1 MVRSLGVGSRVWDRG
16 QAFQAPA
23 GTRLR
28 RAGLLSER
36 VWLGPAASGEA
47 L

>member
-1 MVRSLGVGSRVWDRG
+1 MRGLGVGSRVWDRG
-16 QAFQAPA
+16 QAFKAPA

-28 RAGLLSER
+28 RAGFLLEG
-36 VWLGPAASGEA
+36 VWVGAAASGEA

>member
-1 MVRSLGVGSRVWDRG
+1 MRGLGVGSREWDRG

-23 GTRLR
+23 GTKLR
-28 RAGLLSER
+28 RAGFLLEV
-36 VWLGPAASGEA
+36 VWVGPAASGEA

>member
-1 MVRSLGVGSRVWDRG
+1 MARGLGVGSRVWDRG
-16 QAFQAPA
+16 QAFKAPA

-28 RAGLLSER
+28 RAGFLSEGVR
-36 VWLGPAASGEA
+36 VGLPASAGA

>member
-1 MVRSLGVGSRVWDRG
+1 MVRGLGVGSRVWDRG

-28 RAGLLSER
+28 RAGFLLEG
-36 VWLGPAASGEA
+36 VWVGPAASGEA

>member
-1 MVRSLGVGSRVWDRG
+1 MRGLGVGSREWDRG
-16 QAFQAPA
+16 QAPA

-28 RAGLLSER
+28 RAGFLLEG
-36 VWLGPAASGEA
+36 VWVGPAASGEA